1 MNFILKFLA
10 RFIGIILILTIINKI
25 LFFFGIEVSS
35 YIIYMFWFIA
45 IAIFYLILP
54 KNYELFT

>member
-25 LFFFGIEVSS
+25 LVFFGIEVSS
-35 YIIYMFWFIA
+35 YIIYMFWFLA
-45 IAIFYLILP
+45 IALFYIVLP
-54 KNYELFT
+54 QNYELFT